1 MKFDV
6 ITIFPELIED
16 YKKISIVARAH
27 AKKLIEIKAHNLR
40 DFTTDKHQT
49 VDDRPY
55 GGGFGM
61 VLKADVVIKAITKIR
76 GRKSVQKSSKT
87 KVILLTPAGKVF
99 NQQEAKKLSKA
110 NRLIFVSGR
119 YEGFDER
126 ISSFVDEEYS
136 IGDYVLMGG
145 ELPALVMIETISR
158 FIPNVVGKSESVASD
173 TFSKEGQNANL
184 LEYPQYT
191 RPEILKVG
199 KKTMKVPKVLLSG
212 NHAEIEIWR
221 SDLALKKTIK
231 VRPDL
236 IYKQL

>member
-6 ITIFPELIED
+6 ITIFPELVED
-16 YKKISIVARAH
+16 YKKISIIARGIS
-27 AKKLIEIKAHNLR
+27 KKFIDIRAHNLR
-40 DFTTDKHQT
+40 KWTTDAHQT

-61 VLKADVVIKAITKIR
+61 VLKPDIMYKAIKATV
-76 GRKSVQKSSKT
+76 GRKSKKT
-87 KVILLTPAGKVF
+87 RVILLTPAGKVF
-99 NQQEAKKLSKA
+99 SQKEAK
-110 NRLIFVSGR
+110 RLAKYDRLVFVSGR

-126 ISSFVDEEYS
+126 ISSFVDEEFS

-158 FIPNVVGKSESVASD
+158 FVPGVVGKSESVHVDES
-173 TFSKEGQNANL
+173 FSKSGADTTL

-191 RPEILKVG
+191 RPEVLKIG
-199 KKTMKVPKVLLSG
+199 KKTLRVPKVLLSG
-212 NHAEIEIWR
+212 DHKKIELWR
-221 SDLALKKTIK
+221 ADQALKKTKK

-236 IYKQL
+236 ISREL

>member
-6 ITIFPELIED
+6 ITIFPEMVED
-16 YKKISIVARAH
+16 YKKISIIARAH
-27 AKKLIEIKAHNLR
+27 AKKLIQIKAHNLR
-40 DFTTDKHQT
+40 KWTTDSHQT

-61 VLKADVVIKAITKIR
+61 VLKADVMIKAI
-76 GRKSVQKSSKT
+76 KSVTGKTKSKKT

-99 NQQEAKKLSKA
+99 TQNEAKKLAKSD
-110 NRLIFVSGR
+110 RLIFVSGR

-158 FIPNVVGKSESVASD
+158 FVPGVVGKSESVAGD
-173 TFSKEGQNANL
+173 TFSKDGKNANI

-191 RPEILKVG
+191 RPEVLKIG

-221 SDLALKKTIK
+221 ADQALNKTKK

-236 IYKQL
+236 INKEL

>member
-6 ITIFPELIED
+6 ITIFPELVND
-16 YKKISIVARAH
+16 YKKISIVARAIS
-27 AKKLIEIKAHNLR
+27 KKLIYIQAHNLL
-40 DFTTDKHQT
+40 DYTKDNHKT

-61 VLKADVVIKAITKIR
+61 VLKPDIMYKAI
-76 GRKSVQKSSKT
+76 SAVQKKSKKKT
-87 KVILLTPAGKVF
+87 RTILLTPAGKVF
-99 NQQEAKKLSKA
+99 NQKEAKRLSKYE
-110 NRLIFVSGR
+110 RIVFVSGR

-126 ISSFVDEEYS
+126 ISNFVDEEFS

-158 FIPNVVGKSESVASD
+158 FVPNVVGKEESVQSES
-173 TFSKEGQNANL
+173 FSKDGKQVNL

-191 RPEILKVG
+191 RPEILVVG
-199 KKTMKVPKVLLSG
+199 KKKMRVPKVLLSG

-221 SDLALKKTIK
+221 ADQALKKTKK

-236 IYKQL
+236 ISKEL

>member
-6 ITIFPELIED
+6 ITIFPEMIED
-16 YKKISIVARAH
+16 YKKISIIARGI
-27 AKKLIEIKAHNLR
+27 KKKFISVKAHNLR
-40 DFTTDKHQT
+40 KWTTDNHQT
-49 VDDRPY
+49 VDGRPY

-61 VLKADVVIKAITKIR
+61 VLKADVMQKAITAVR
-76 GRKSVQKSSKT
+76 GKKSAKT
-87 KVILLTPAGKVF
+87 KVIMLTPAGKVF
-99 NQQEAKKLSKA
+99 TQVEAKKLSK
-110 NRLIFVSGR
+110 NKRLIFVAGR

-126 ISSFVDEEYS
+126 ISSMVDEEYS

-158 FIPNVVGKSESVASD
+158 FVPGVIGKQESVETE
-173 TFSKEGQNANL
+173 TFSKNGKHANL

-191 RPEILKVG
+191 RPEVLKVG
-199 KKTMKVPKVLLSG
+199 KKNMRVPKVLLSG

-221 SDLALKKTIK
+221 ADQALKKTKK

-236 IYKQL
+236 IHKEL